1 MVQGG
6 FVRMAGAFFCAFA
19 LLFALCGSADAKTYF
34 GATISGETYGQ
45 QGNAP
50 NNTQAWDLF
59 ERHAGRRVA
68 ILNQGQQWGSFDR
81 WKVETTHARGA
92 IPLVTMGLGGT
103 SIDQVASG
111 GQDAAIRKWAQ
122 EAKAWGHPFLFAP
135 WWEMNGSW
143 YAWGRQPR
151 FVEAW
156 RRFHNIVAEQG
167 ATNVTWTWLVN
178 SIWSDPESNPTKY
191 YPGDA
196 YVDWTGMDSY
206 NWGRMPAQPDRWKNP
221 DQVITPTLKV
231 LRTVAP
237 TKPVAIV
244 EDASTEYGGNKTDW
258 IREMVTTYLP
268 HHPEIK
274 AYLWFNWNF
283 KKGELREDW
292 PIESSAPAQQSF
304 RKGIGSSVFASAPIN
319 LPLGMKVPPP
329 PGGTA
334 EAARAED
341 LSTAAEMAAGPDA
354 AVGGGGMTTVV
365 WSARSGSEF
374 KVFARRISATGVR
387 SVTMQLSASGADA
400 LAPQVALAPDGT
412 ATVVWTRWDGTSFRI
427 QERRISSAGTP
438 AEATRT
444 LSAAGQNAFDPQVD
458 VATSG
463 EATVVWKWFD
473 GAHYLVQE
481 RRVAPNGTAE
491 TPTQTLS
498 LSGQDAVEPH
508 LEVAGDGT
516 ATVVWARFDG
526 TATIIQ
532 ERRVKP
538 DRTLTAILN
547 LSAAG
552 RNAVEPQVA
561 LGPKGEATV
570 VWDRFD
576 GTNWV
581 IQRQRLTAAGP
592 LEGGPVNVSEGS
604 KSAEPQVAIDGGGKA
619 TVVWDRFDGSNFVVQ
634 ARQLS
639 PTGAALTAPVQL
651 SVGGRDAADP
661 QLGVAPDRR
670 VTVLWT
676 RFNGSNWIVQRREF
690 GATGTLGST
699 TESLSAA
706 GRNAGDPV
714 VAWGAEGTLTMA
726 WKRFNGSGDVVEAK
740 RVPKP

>member
-1 MVQGG
+1 VGG
-6 FVRMAGAFFCAFA
+6 VCVCAVMLLLAFSSPAG
-19 LLFALCGSADAKTYF
+19 AKTYF

-45 QGNAP
+45 TGNAP
-50 NNTQAWDLF
+50 RNTQAWDTF
-59 ERHAGRRVA
+59 ERHAGRKVA
-68 ILNQGQQWGSFDR
+68 IVNESQGW
-81 WKVETTHARGA
+81 TTFNKYEMDATNARGA
-92 IPLVTMGLGGT
+92 IPLVNMGIGST
-103 SIDQVASG
+103 SLESIAKG
-111 GQDAAIRKWAQ
+111 GQDAAIKQWAQ
-122 EAKAWGHPFLFAP
+122 EAKAWGHPFLLAP
-135 WWEMNGSW
+135 WREMNGSW
-143 YAWGRQPR
+143 YAWGRSSW
-151 FVEAW
+151 FVPAW
-156 RRFHNIVAEQG
+156 RRFHDLVVGQG
-167 ATNVTWTWLVN
+167 ATNVTWTWVVN
-178 SIWSDPESNPTKY
+178 GIWSDPASDPTPY

-196 YVDWTGMDSY
+196 YVDWTAMDSY

-221 DQVITPTLKV
+221 DQVITPTLKI

-244 EDASTEYGGNKTDW
+244 EDASTEYGGNKPDW
-258 IREMVTTYLP
+258 IREMLTDYLP

-283 KKGELREDW
+283 KKGEKREDW

-304 RKGIGSSVFASAPIN
+304 RKGIGSSVFASAPVN
-319 LPLGMKVPPP
+319 LPLGTKVPAPP
-329 PGGTA
+329 SGSS
-334 EAARAED
+334 EAARPED

-354 AVGGGGMTTVV
+354 AVGGSGMTTVA
-365 WSARSGSEF
+365 WSARSGGEF

-387 SVTMQLSASGADA
+387 SATMQLSASGADA

-412 ATVVWTRWDGTSFRI
+412 ATVVWTRWDGTSFRV
-427 QERRISSAGTP
+427 QERRISSGGTP

-444 LSAAGQNAFDPQVD
+444 LSESGQNAFDPQVD

-463 EATVVWKWFD
+463 EATVVWKRFD

-481 RRVAPNGTAE
+481 RRVAANGTAE
-491 TPTQTLS
+491 TATQRLS
-498 LSGQDAVEPH
+498 ETGQDAVEPH

-526 TATIIQ
+526 TSTIVQ

-538 DRTLTAILN
+538 DRTLTGILN

-581 IQRQRLTAAGP
+581 IQRQRLTAAGA
-592 LEGGPVNVSEGS
+592 LEGGAVNVSEGS

-639 PTGAALTAPVQL
+639 PAGAALTAPVQL
-651 SVGGRDAADP
+651 SAGGRDAADP
-661 QLGVAPDRR
+661 QLAVAPDHR

-676 RFNGSNWIVQRREF
+676 RFNGSNWIVQRRDF
-690 GATGTLGST
+690 SATGTLAST

-714 VAWGAEGTLTMA
+714 VAWGGDGTLAMA
-726 WKRFNGSGDVVEAK
+726 WKRFDGSGDVVEAK
-740 RVPKP
+740 RVPAA

>member
-1 MVQGG
+1 VGMVCWCALVLLLVFGST
-6 FVRMAGAFFCAFA
+6 AGA
-19 LLFALCGSADAKTYF
+19 STYF
-34 GATISGETYGQ
+34 GALMSGETYGQ
-45 QGNAP
+45 TGNAP
-50 NNTQAWDLF
+50 RNTQAWDTF
-59 ERHAGRRVA
+59 ERHAGRKVA
-68 ILNQGQQWGSFDR
+68 IVNESQGWTAFNKYEMDATN
-81 WKVETTHARGA
+81 VRGA
-92 IPLVTMGLGGT
+92 IPLVNMGIGST
-103 SIDQVASG
+103 SLESIAKG
-111 GQDAAIRKWAQ
+111 GQDAAIKRWAQ
-122 EAKAWGHPFLFAP
+122 EAKAWGHPFLLAP
-135 WWEMNGSW
+135 WREMNGSW
-143 YAWGRQPR
+143 YAWGRSSY
-151 FVEAW
+151 FVPAW
-156 RRFHNIVAEQG
+156 RHFHDLVAGQG
-167 ATNVTWTWLVN
+167 ATNVTWTWVVN
-178 SIWSDPESNPTKY
+178 SIWSDPASDPTPY

-221 DQVITPTLKV
+221 DQVITPTLKI

-244 EDASTEYGGNKTDW
+244 EDASTEYGGNRTDW
-258 IREMVTTYLP
+258 IGEMLTDYLP

-283 KKGELREDW
+283 KKRELREDW

-304 RKGIGSSVFASAPIN
+304 RKGIGSSIFASAPLN
-319 LPLGMKVPPP
+319 LPLGTKVPAPP
-329 PGGTA
+329 SGSA

-341 LSTAAEMAAGPDA
+341 LSAAAEMAAGPDA
-354 AVGGGGMTTVV
+354 AVSGGGTTTVV

-387 SVTMQLSASGADA
+387 SATMQLSAGGADA
-400 LAPQVALAPDGT
+400 LAPQVALGPDGT
-412 ATVVWTRWDGTSFRI
+412 ATVVWTRWDGTSFRV
-427 QERRISSAGTP
+427 QERRISSGGTA

-444 LSAAGQNAFDPQVD
+444 LSASGQNAFDPQVD
-458 VATSG
+458 VAASG

-481 RRVAPNGTAE
+481 RRVAPNGSAE
-491 TPTQTLS
+491 TATQTLS
-498 LSGQDAVEPH
+498 STGQDAVEPH

-526 TATIIQ
+526 TSTIVQ

-538 DRTLTAILN
+538 DRTLTSILN
-547 LSAAG
+547 LSTAG
-552 RNAVEPQVA
+552 RNAVQPQVA
-561 LGPKGEATV
+561 LGPKAEATV

-581 IQRQRLTAAGP
+581 IQRQRLTASGA
-592 LEGGPVNVSEGS
+592 LEGGAVNVSEGG

-670 VTVLWT
+670 LTVLWS
-676 RFNGSNWIVQRREF
+676 RFNGSNWIVQRREI
-690 GATGTLGST
+690 GATGILGST
-699 TESLSAA
+699 TENLSAA

-714 VAWGAEGTLTMA
+714 VAWGGDGTLTMA
-726 WKRFNGSGDVVEAK
+726 WKRFDGSGDVVEAK
-740 RVPKP
+740 RVPKI

>member
-6 FVRMAGAFFCAFA
+6 FIRFAGALACALV
-19 LLFALCGSADAKTYF
+19 LLCGLCGSAGAKTYF
-34 GATISGETYGQ
+34 GALISGETYGQ
-45 QGNAP
+45 SGNAP
-50 NNTQAWDLF
+50 NNMPAWELF
-59 ERHAGRRVA
+59 ERHAGRKVA
-68 ILNQGQQWGSFDR
+68 ILNEGQEWGKFDK
-81 WKVETTHARGA
+81 WKVEATLAHGT

-111 GQDAAIRKWAQ
+111 GQDAAIRRWAQ

-135 WWEMNGSW
+135 WWEMNGGW

-156 RRFHNIVAEQG
+156 RRFHNIVVEQG
-167 ATNVTWTWLVN
+167 ASNVTWTWLVN

-221 DQVITPTLKV
+221 DQVIGPTLKI

-244 EDASTEYGGNKTDW
+244 ENASTEYGGNKTDW
-258 IREMVTTYLP
+258 IREMLADYLP

-283 KKGELREDW
+283 EKGEKREDW

-304 RKGIGSSVFASAPIN
+304 RKGIGSSVFASAPVN
-319 LPLGMKVPPP
+319 LPLGTKVPAPAS
-329 PGGTA
+329 GSS

-354 AVGGGGMTTVV
+354 AVGSGGTTTVV
-365 WSARSGSEF
+365 WSARSGAEF

-387 SVTMQLSASGADA
+387 SATMQLSASGADA

-427 QERRISSAGTP
+427 QERRISAGGTP

-444 LSAAGQNAFDPQVD
+444 LSASGQNAFDPQVD

-473 GAHYLVQE
+473 GAHYLVQD

-491 TPTQTLS
+491 TATPTLS
-498 LSGQDAVEPH
+498 ASGQDAVEPH
-508 LEVAGDGT
+508 LDVAGDGT

-526 TATIIQ
+526 TSTIVQ

-538 DRTLTAILN
+538 DRTLTATLN

-576 GTNWV
+576 GANWV
-581 IQRQRLTAAGP
+581 IQRQRLTAAGA

-651 SVGGRDAADP
+651 SAGGRDAADP
-661 QLGVAPDRR
+661 QLAIAPDRR

-676 RFNGSNWIVQRREF
+676 RFNGSNWIVQRRDLS
-690 GATGTLGST
+690 ATGALGST

-706 GRNAGDPV
+706 GRNAGDAV
-714 VAWGAEGTLTMA
+714 VAWGGDGTLTMA
-726 WKRFNGSGDVVEAK
+726 WKRFDGRGDVVEAK
-740 RVPKP
+740 RVPGS